1 MKKIAVHLP
10 IYGRHDECLMTFAG
24 LKRMEDVLKD
34 HDIRLVVFP
43 IVSDLE
49 DYDFVRANQKM
60 ITIGDMVV
68 ADNANLGSKLNIG
81 LQVIMSYIHH
91 PGIDYVM
98 TMGSDNLLSQTAI
111 NYILHGV
118 ETQNVFWGF
127 NHVLMYD
134 KATARAVAVKYSVP
148 SGVGRMHAISMLD
161 KACRCEV
168 AIAKKSLTSKF
179 GAIGKG
185 QTCYLPTYLPKDET
199 LYEYT
204 GRNVVHLW
212 PDDTRHSTDLDAE
225 RWLMCNGY
233 NCRTIKTERPVIL
246 DVKGES
252 NLSPFS
258 DFWDNPKHERVEVN
272 GGEWPEVAMIKQK
285 KETI

>member
-1 MKKIAVHLP
+1 MGIEMKKIAVHLP
-10 IYGRHDECLMTFAG
+10 TYGRHDECLMTFAG
-24 LKRMEDVLKD
+24 LKRMRDVLAE
-34 HDIRLVVFP
+34 HDILLVVFP
-43 IVSDLE
+43 IVSN
-49 DYDFVRANQKM
+49 YDDHEFVKQNQGYF
-60 ITIGDMVV
+60 TIGDLVV
-68 ADNANLGSKLNIG
+68 ADNSQLGEKFNLGLFAI
-81 LQVIMSYIHH
+81 LSYAAKH
-91 PGIDYVM
+91 GCDYM
-98 TMGSDNLLSQTAI
+98 LTMGSDNLLSQTAI

-118 ETQNVFWGF
+118 ETQQIFWGF

-134 KATARAVAVKYSVP
+134 KVTARAVAVKYSVP

-185 QTCYLPTYLPKDET
+185 QQCYLPTYSSRDEA

-204 GRNVVHLW
+204 GRKVVHLW
-212 PDDTRHSTDLDAE
+212 PDDTRHSTDLDSE
-225 RWLMCNGY
+225 RWLMYNSY
-233 NCRTIKTERPVIL
+233 NCRTIKTDRPVIL

-258 DFWDNPKHERVEVN
+258 DFWDNPKHERAEVN
-272 GGEWPEVAMIKQK
+272 GGEWPEIKMI
-285 KETI
+285 